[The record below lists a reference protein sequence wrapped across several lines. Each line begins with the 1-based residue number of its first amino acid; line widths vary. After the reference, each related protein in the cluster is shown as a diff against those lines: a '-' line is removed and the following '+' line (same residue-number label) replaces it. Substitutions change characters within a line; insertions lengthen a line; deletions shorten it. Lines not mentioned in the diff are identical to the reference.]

1 MALSCINKVEFIT
14 TVSNFIAEGV
24 VRLFPEAKDKI
35 YTVYSGVDINK
46 FKPVISEEDI
56 QNKNILKEKLGLTD
70 KKVVMFVGRL
80 GIKKGADKLIAA
92 MKLVM
97 ERRSD
102 AALLIIGS
110 KWYGSNTADDY
121 TKSVTALSKTLNGP
135 VIYRLPTP

>member
-1 MALSCINKVEFIT
+1 
-14 TVSNFIAEGV
+14 
-24 VRLFPEAKDKI
+24 
-35 YTVYSGVDINK
+35 
-46 FKPVISEEDI
+46 
-56 QNKNILKEKLGLTD
+56 
-70 KKVVMFVGRL
+70 MFVGRL

-135 VIYRLPTP
+135 VIFTGYLPHDVVPAYYNIGDIFVCPSQWREPLARVHYEAMAAGLPIITYEQGGNKEVVEGFE